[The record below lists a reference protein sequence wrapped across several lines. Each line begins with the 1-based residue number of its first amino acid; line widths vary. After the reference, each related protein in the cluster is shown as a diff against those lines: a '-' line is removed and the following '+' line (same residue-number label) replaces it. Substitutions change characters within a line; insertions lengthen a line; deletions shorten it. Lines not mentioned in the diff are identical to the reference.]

1 MWNLLSFS
9 LCQHQHHQKYL
20 QQFDILFT
28 NLVWWSIQPTLPSQ
42 DRVPMIRVQI
52 LVESCNIVGRNFCVC
67 VYACV
72 CICVCMCVWM
82 CVCVCFGGR
91 GCKCVCLCVCMHVCN
106 CQLFIFWSSLF
117 VLHHRT
123 MLTIPV
129 EELATAG
136 VFLVSHIKHTYSLHH
151 DRKTCTT
158 RVMYWRQ
165 IGQSASR
172 LPHLVHVI
180 MWPHSSRMQ
189 SMAASMQI
197 LQISC
202 SGSRPFCT
210 FADAGAC
217 LSCGSGSSPT
227 SAAAKTKQNV
237 KSNQY
242 KYSIA

>member
-1 MWNLLSFS
+1 MHV
-9 LCQHQHHQKYL
+9 C
-20 QQFDILFT
+20 T
-28 NLVWWSIQPTLPSQ
+28 
-42 DRVPMIRVQI
+42 
-52 LVESCNIVGRNFCVC
+52 C

-72 CICVCMCVWM
+72 SVN
-82 CVCVCFGGR
+82 VCVCWEGVGG
-91 GCKCVCLCVCMHVCN
+91 GGVSVCVCVCMHVCN

-117 VLHHRT
+117 ILHHRT

-129 EELATAG
+129 EELATVG

-180 MWPHSSRMQ
+180 MWPHSNRMQ

-210 FADAGAC
+210 FAEAGAC

-227 SAAAKTKQNV
+227 SAAAKQSRMLKAINTNTVLHKNISHLRCCKTKQNV
-237 KSNQY
+237 KSN
-242 KYSIA
+242 